1 METNE
6 KSSHGSLN
14 TNTSV
19 EEEGRLVR
27 LLNWYRQIPVI
38 GKIPVRVLMGLLVAA
53 LAILL
58 AVLFPQGDC
67 TCEDQFDDPKLQTMA
82 KAGDQQVKQYLAQKD
97 NTINC
102 AGRRKELLEHLKQK
116 KTKAQLKR

>member
-1 METNE
+1 MRKMETNE

-82 KAGDQQVKQYLAQKD
+82 KAGDKQVKEKLAAVKPSMSHSRFRLGA
-97 NTINC
+97 TRP
-102 AGRRKELLEHLKQK
+102 AAS
-116 KTKAQLKR
+116 T